1 MNISEQGIGYVPY
14 LFTPS
19 SYSLPTYVASHR
31 LLGISN
37 TQKCELVL
45 SNDNISPVKID
56 LTTELQTFNNLAT
69 NHTLCRVFYN
79 GKKMEATIEVIDW
92 EERNY
97 DYELG
102 IFK

>member
-1 MNISEQGIGYVPY
+1 
-14 LFTPS
+14 
-19 SYSLPTYVASHR
+19 
-31 LLGISN
+31 
-37 TQKCELVL
+37 
-45 SNDNISPVKID
+45 KID